1 MNKEQFTKQFNERLT
16 QLKQAIEKDYE
27 DNSDSVV
34 FTKSYDLTC
43 LYKLIDSIFVSDS
56 THTPEKA
63 QELEDL
69 LQKAVVKI
77 TYELPYINNSRTLF
91 KDYHVFLEFN
101 KEQNS
106 LLSQL
111 NIDLQKAHITTE
123 YGTHHVNVI
132 EEDGEDIL
140 FTVKTDP
147 EPSNHKIY
155 LVIDEQYEFGYGET
169 DLTEPSE
176 VRYLIKAL
184 NITNNYV
191 GKLERY

>member
-1 MNKEQFTKQFNERLT
+1 MNKEQFTKKLNKRLN
-16 QLKQAIEKDYE
+16 QLKKVIEKDYQ
-27 DNSDSVV
+27 NNRDSVV
-34 FTKSYDLTC
+34 FTKSYDLTL

-56 THTPEKA
+56 TRTPEKA

-69 LQKAVVKI
+69 LQKVVVKT
-77 TYELPYINNSRTLF
+77 TYKLPYINESRTFF
-91 KDYHVFLEFN
+91 KDYHAFLEFN
-101 KEQNS
+101 KEKNS

-123 YGTHHVNVI
+123 NGTHHVNVI
-132 EEDGEDIL
+132 EEDGGDIL

-169 DLTEPSE
+169 DLTEPSD
-176 VRYLIKAL
+176 VKYLIKAL
-184 NITNNYV
+184 NIANNYV